1 MINMEPDRVMHA
13 LRLQE
18 RGGPEKLVYE
28 EAPTPFVGIGD
39 VLLRVHAAS
48 FTPTELTWP
57 STWVDRR
64 GNDRRP
70 VIPAHEVSGIVAAL
84 GDGTTG
90 ASVGEAVYGL
100 TDWYR
105 DGAAAEY
112 VAVEAR
118 NLAPK
123 PTSLS
128 HVEAAAIPMAGLTAW
143 QALFDHGHLQAGQ
156 TVLIHGAG
164 GGVGTVA
171 VQLAH
176 EAGARVVATG
186 HAPSRQLVT
195 DLGADAFI
203 DVDRERFDE
212 AVAGVDLVFDLVGG
226 EVLQRSWSVVKPS
239 GVIVSVVETLQ
250 PETNARADVSGI
262 YFVVEPDREELVELA
277 RRIEAGALR
286 PIIGEV
292 LPLAQGREAFQAKRG
307 HGVPGKIVL
316 EVTDDP
322 A

>member
-1 MINMEPDRVMHA
+1 MTTMKPDRVMHA
-13 LRLQE
+13 LRLHD
-18 RGGPEKLVYE
+18 RGGAEQLVYE
-28 EAPTPFVGIGD
+28 EAPLPFVGIGD

-57 STWVDRR
+57 STWVDRQ
-64 GNDRRP
+64 GKDRHP
-70 VIPAHEVSGIVAAL
+70 IIPAHEVSGIVTAL
-84 GDGTTG
+84 GHGTTG
-90 ASVGEAVYGL
+90 ASVGEALYGL

-105 DGAAAEY
+105 DGAAADY

-118 NLAPK
+118 NLAPI

-128 HVEAAAIPMAGLTAW
+128 HVTAAAVPMAGLTAW

-176 EAGARVVATG
+176 GAGARVLATG
-186 HAPSRQLVT
+186 HALSRELVT
-195 DLGADAFI
+195 ELGADAFI
-203 DVDRERFDE
+203 DVNRERFEE

-226 EVLQRSWSVVKPS
+226 DVLQRSWSVVKPG
-239 GVIVSVVETLQ
+239 GVIVSVVETPR
-250 PETNARADVSGI
+250 PETRARSDVSAI
-262 YFVVEPDREELVELA
+262 YFVVEPDRAQLVELT
-277 RRIEAGALR
+277 RHIEDGTLR
-286 PIIGEV
+286 PVVGEV
-292 LPLAQGREAFQAKRG
+292 LSLAQGRDAFEAKRNR
-307 HGVPGKIVL
+307 GVPGKVVL
-316 EVTDDP
+316 TVIGGP